1 MAQPDDRLIQLS
13 QDDERRVGKLAG
25 YITIAAKIG
34 EKYEKSKI
42 KDLVEAV
49 VPWSHLLGEVVPPL
63 KILGFVL
70 DRISRETDPVILGG
84 LACTMAYEKAV
95 KKALDESAGPERGF
109 AEAKAELALLEPREE
124 ADMSTFSLDKALAHE
139 FVRLA
144 DMRFAAGAQI
154 AGYTSAQIE
163 RLTDKIHDLFRPSL
177 DSVLADAETG
187 KKLAPFREYL
197 ELGSPQR
204 QEAFR
209 ALQQHLNYQR
219 WLFEEAPVLGKSPF
233 ALRHVY
239 VDTECGKLTW
249 GEIVSRRKQRAEP
262 GRSPEELVADPFSE
276 SFGGRHPLLET
287 VMDLI
292 AQPERELIII
302 QGVAGA
308 GKSSFTLR
316 LCQELRANYLRP
328 IWVRVKDLDLTRHI
342 DEALPAAVRLADER
356 GRPTPAIARP
366 DDLFTGGNLFSE
378 RGLGRFDQISRYV
391 LILDAWDE
399 ISVSGEGFQQRVS
412 RMLEQVRRTYLENRN
427 PPLRVV
433 MTGRPAREVTE
444 SIFLRD
450 RTPILTIRP
459 LIPGA
464 LRKYIGD
471 IARAVRERPVAVE
484 SEQPESWP
492 EFDPAKFGGILERY
506 QKAFAGQSSE
516 KPGEAALSSERSESG
531 ALAVLGLPLLAY
543 LTIRLI
549 SEWQGDPGE
558 LVSNPTTLY
567 RSLVD
572 LTCEKAGKAE
582 DAEDERGEIGGQHRV
597 AGDRLRRLL
606 QQTAA
611 AMSVFGQDII
621 SYDELKAR
629 LGLEGMDLERE
640 VDEGTRERALSS
652 LMISFYFKG
661 GYEHLGCEFLHK
673 SFREYLF
680 AEAIVATLK
689 QYGRDSDERA
699 GALGRRNEYWRD
711 FPPDDPRH
719 RFSRRLS
726 ELLAPQWLT
735 REVSRHV
742 ERLIEWEISRLDG
755 AAAQSDPDW
764 RTLDADGWARVR
776 DGLADLWEWWGDGV
790 HLRPQAFVER
800 RKSEPDYLEPYVCE
814 LIEHSAPLAPKSAQ
828 ARLARTATMDAH
840 LGDGLCQL
848 CALAHYHLAVKDGYR
863 GYESE
868 RMATEETG
876 RDYQRKIRAGQKEW
890 VLFAPSGSSSHYFMN
905 YAHRINAAG
914 WRPAGDFPA
923 NTFLG
928 AVVLAK
934 VYLGRAS
941 LRRADLR
948 YGILAEASLFL
959 AHLGGAGLYRAILDG
974 ASLHGA
980 VLDGASL
987 EGASLDGASLS
998 GASLYEA
1005 ILNGAS
1011 LERARLERARLDGAR
1026 LVEADLAGANLYGAS
1041 LYEASLDGAGLSKA
1055 VGLTWDQIDE
1065 SRIDEDTRLPAEF
1078 AEKKQAKLLAQRPQ
1092 AE

>member
-1 MAQPDDRLIQLS
+1 MAQPDDRLIKLS

-25 YITIAAKIG
+25 YITLAAKIG

-42 KDLVEAV
+42 KEMVEAA
-49 VPWSHLLGEVVPPL
+49 VPWCHVLGEVVLPL

-70 DRISRETDPVILGG
+70 ERISRETDPVILGG

-163 RLTDKIHDLFRPSL
+163 RLTSRIHDQFRPSL

-197 ELGSPQR
+197 DLGSPQR

-233 ALRHVY
+233 ALQHVY

-262 GRSPEELVADPFSE
+262 DRSPEELVADPFSE

-287 VMDLI
+287 VMELI
-292 AQPERELIII
+292 AQPEREPIII

-342 DEALPAAVRLADER
+342 EEALPAAVRLADER
-356 GRPTPAIARP
+356 ERPTPAIPRP
-366 DDLFTGGNLFSE
+366 DDLFTGGSLFAE
-378 RGLGRFDQISRYV
+378 RGLGRFDKISRYV
-391 LILDAWDE
+391 LILDGWDE

-444 SIFLRD
+444 STFLRD

-459 LIPGA
+459 LSPGA
-464 LRKYIGD
+464 LKKYIGD
-471 IARAVRERPVAVE
+471 IARAVSERPVAAE
-484 SEQPESWP
+484 SEQPDSWP
-492 EFDPAKFGGILERY
+492 EFDPAKFGGVLERY
-506 QKAFAGQSSE
+506 QKAFARQSSE
-516 KPGEAALSSERSESG
+516 KPGEAALSPERSESG

-567 RSLVD
+567 RNLVD

-582 DAEDERGEIGGQHRV
+582 YAEDETGEICGQHRV

-640 VDEGTRERALSS
+640 VDEGSRERTLSS

-680 AEAIVATLK
+680 AEAIIATLK
-689 QYGRDSDERA
+689 QYGLDSDERA

-711 FPPDDPRH
+711 FPPADHRH

-735 REVSRHV
+735 QEISRHV
-742 ERLIEWEISRLDG
+742 ERLVEWEISRLDG
-755 AAAQSDPDW
+755 DATQSDPGR
-764 RTLDADGWARVR
+764 RTLDADGWGRIR
-776 DGLADLWEWWGDGV
+776 DGLADLWGWWGDGV

-800 RKSEPDYLEPYVCE
+800 RKSEPDYREPYVCE
-814 LIEHSAPLAPKSAQ
+814 LIEHSAPLAAKSAQ

-840 LGDGLCQL
+840 LGDGLCRL
-848 CALAHYHLAVKDGYR
+848 CVLVHYHLAVRDGYG
-863 GYESE
+863 GYEPE
-868 RMATEETG
+868 TMATEETG
-876 RDYQRKIRAGQKEW
+876 RAYQRRIRAGRKAW
-890 VLFAPSGSSSHYFMN
+890 VLFAPSGSSRQYFSN

-914 WRPAGDFPA
+914 WRPAEDFPA
-923 NTFLG
+923 NLFLG
-928 AVVLAK
+928 AVVLAG
-934 VYLGRAS
+934 VYLGQAS
-941 LRRADLR
+941 LWGADLR
-948 YGILAEASLFL
+948 YGILDHA
-959 AHLGGAGLYRAILDG
+959 RIDWAILDG
-974 ASLHGA
+974 ARLDRASLGGA
-980 VLDGASL
+980 MLAGVSLDDASLNGAFLAGAFLAGASL
-987 EGASLDGASLS
+987 AGASLVRASLS
-998 GASLYEA
+998 RASLVWA
-1005 ILNGAS
+1005 NLAG
-1011 LERARLERARLDGAR
+1011 ARLDGAN
-1026 LVEADLAGANLYGAS
+1026 LIGAD
-1041 LYEASLDGAGLSKA
+1041 LSKA
-1055 VGLTWDQIDE
+1055 VALTWDQINQAY
-1065 SRIDEDTRLPAEF
+1065 IDEDTMLPSEF
-1078 AEKKQAKLLAQRPQ
+1078 SEKKQAKVLAQRRQ